1 MITDYRLQITD
12 YRCEIKNWITDMRLK
27 NFVSITVI
35 YHYNFRYFGILGILV
50 FRHLGIYP
58 HTYA

>member
-1 MITDYRLQITD
+1 
-12 YRCEIKNWITDMRLK
+12 MRLK

-50 FRHLGIYP
+50 FRHLPRPVVNELGLGIYP

>member
-1 MITDYRLQITD
+1 LDYR
-12 YRCEIKNWITDMRLK
+12 YEITDMRLK

-50 FRHLGIYP
+50 FRHLPRPVVNELGLGIYP

>member
-35 YHYNFRYFGILGILV
+35 YHYNFRYFGILGI
-50 FRHLGIYP
+50 
-58 HTYA
+58 

>member
-1 MITDYRLQITD
+1 MITD

-35 YHYNFRYFGILGILV
+35 YHYNFRYLPP
-50 FRHLGIYP
+50 HLCIG
-58 HTYA
+58 AGV